1 VASRVPLFSS
11 AECAEAIRF
20 GDEYAAASGGW
31 TTTRHHAVPTTDL
44 PVHEV
49 PPLLAWFRRAMASRL
64 APMLAHH
71 FGVAASAVRVHDA
84 FLVRYDA
91 GAQAHLPLHMDES
104 QLSLTLGLND
114 AFVGG
119 GTYFA
124 VRTRR
129 GLP

>member
-1 VASRVPLFSS
+1 M
-11 AECAEAIRF
+11 
-20 GDEYAAASGGW
+20 D
-31 TTTRHHAVPTTDL
+31 DL
-44 PVHEV
+44 
-49 PPLLAWFRRAMASRL
+49 
-64 APMLAHH
+64 
-71 FGVAASAVRVHDA
+71 
-84 FLVRYDA
+84 
-91 GAQAHLPLHMDES
+91 